1 MKLFFSPTS
10 PFVRKVMVVAHEL
23 GIADRIELQRV
34 PVSPHLPNPA
44 LAAFNPLMKLPTLL
58 TDSGEALFGSQLIC
72 EFLDHAQGGTLF
84 PQSATMRWRVGRLHA
99 LADGMLEAGIACRED
114 LHRFGT
120 MDADAWVGGR
130 KTKISQ
136 GVDYLESVAD
146 ELGSRSI
153 LRRSPW
159 LSLFPGFVFAGSS
172 MIWPRPRRSWRR
184 GTGSS
189 PLAPP
194 CSERSPLTTASA
206 GRPANRSVPRPR

>member
-72 EFLDHAQGGTLF
+72 EFLDHAHAGTLF
-84 PQSATMRWRVGRLHA
+84 PQGLPTRWRVGRLHA

-136 GVDYLESVAD
+136 GLDYLESVAD
-146 ELGSRSI
+146 ELGSQVNIATIAVAVAISW
-153 LRRSPW
+153 LRFR
-159 LSLFPGFVFAGSS
+159 GFVDDLAAAAPKLASWHREFAARPS
-172 MIWPRPRRSWRR
+172 MQRTKPADDSLSWKAR
-184 GTGSS
+184 
-189 PLAPP
+189 
-194 CSERSPLTTASA
+194 
-206 GRPANRSVPRPR
+206 